1 MSKKFK
7 SQASSSRAAAST
19 YGSFGGFSSSFSSA
33 GRAPSSLTYVTA
45 PPDLSRIADAKLAIS
60 FKNFLKK
67 DEVTRIKALEEIK
80 DYVLTVESRGA
91 TLDDGFLD
99 AWIKIY
105 PRASIDLSRRV
116 RQTAHS
122 AQGSI
127 ACVVGKRIAPYLPKV
142 IGAWL
147 AGFYDN
153 DRPVH
158 RAALES
164 FMQVFTTQEKRN
176 GVWKVYQSSILDFV
190 DDVILQQT
198 PQTLSDERTVK
209 PDDAET
215 KYARVV
221 GTALLLLNRVIA
233 ISTHEDLQND
243 LATVENLLNSKSMW
257 SLCFH
262 DDPFVRK
269 SVYVLLRSAVAKEP
283 EELDWR
289 IISAALIGKSLS
301 INQMGSA
308 SDLSESLLEVTSA
321 RPQLWTEDYSG
332 KTTSSKRLLQ
342 YIQKGSQGG
351 VGSFW
356 SNLRQLLQIIPA
368 EVLAKTDPQA
378 STDGM
383 IGLSSATLLTE
394 AFQLGLNS
402 REEPRQNQ
410 ALGWKSYIETGIWL
424 ASSLPESDRDAF
436 LRTRLSPLVIQH
448 VRAEQNAPQWTLPNQ
463 NAVALCTEYS
473 VALAKGH
480 YDGELQRLW
489 TDLADG
495 LLESVKLSAPEQSKE
510 FRSSQDAV
518 CAQAGRLFALEASVL
533 ASVADTEAKASVSSI
548 LGKTNLPL
556 LENCLQVLRSRN
568 GKPYAAA
575 AVLEEM
581 IRNAADIAQQSRE
594 LADFV
599 QNDAPELLSSPSADR
614 LISVILSCRSWD
626 GFGSSFEKVVE
637 RVAQCEPE
645 QSNTHAVQ
653 KLLSTLDFKEVHDK
667 TGLDSL
673 IKRALDQACRGSR
686 FHWPI
691 VIAALQNQT
700 SHGELTDS
708 IFLFIVDSLSEPTK
722 CLEALHG
729 LSQIAKSVPDALS
742 KFQAGAHGS
751 KLAGKLLFLAETSD
765 EEVTSLA
772 ESVLTKFKEIGV
784 GETSAKSSYEILQY
798 NFDHVNEESLSI
810 GSLLS
815 IAEDLL
821 RAADPEARASIAK
834 DILPSRQTW
843 ETALRPFLELPPR
856 PSTAITSPLGGTVHL
871 VNPEVSDTL
880 KEQYHTIP
888 RDSSGCSSAFRLAYF
903 TIRVLSSFD
912 ITGNLSAEEQETLF
926 HYIPLAV
933 QLIDDDLSI
942 ENCNGITGLTH
953 SDQREEY
960 LEIVYD
966 GRKLI
971 NQWTR
976 SDGRPSERD
985 ATVAST
991 ILSFWQNKL
1000 EALSNTSSTDY
1011 RIGEAFVRLMN
1022 SIDSANKSKSTED
1035 ITKICREVRSANAI
1049 RSASWVAVLRESI
1062 LGNPTGNRLCNE
1074 LVADSTGLK
1083 PQDEKK
1089 EGLRKLSLLNLLLA
1103 GEINVASSIPTQR
1116 LVFLVKHLI
1125 QCLQSEDLPHN
1136 IKAEIMHT
1144 LTFVLHCL
1152 NEIYGSHWEDCM
1164 EALSTVW
1171 RETSGGDEALP
1182 LLLASFRLFASLR
1195 SIVAEEDS
1203 NDDVKDAWSERKT
1216 VLFNDLAS
1224 TLTKFDYTVAFHQ
1237 PRDVTVEV
1245 LCRLIKVMPVESLE
1259 DASRMFHLL
1268 TADSRVIQ
1276 RAAFT
1281 LLHRYIPSVQEQ
1293 VSFDVALS
1301 KSAVRLPDEL
1311 MSLLLEAPTMESIT
1325 LADGDD
1331 KIWTSI
1337 RSYLLSWKVV
1347 FDHFVNASLPVQEQY
1362 IASIKDNDSL
1372 GPLLEFMFDFLQQS
1386 HNKLVDASKFDIRSF
1401 EPDQSETQEKEIQWL
1416 LVHLYFLCLKHLG
1429 NMTKNWWLDT
1439 KKRIKGP
1446 VEAWTERFISPLII
1460 EDSLKGVDEWIATQD
1475 TNEERALSVKISP
1488 KTAEIIASIPV
1499 DEESPPVA
1507 LSISLPPAYPLQ
1519 PALVVGRSRVLVDE
1533 RKWKSWLLTIQG
1545 VIMFSNGNLV
1555 DGLMAFRKNVQGAL
1569 KGQSE
1574 CAICYSV
1581 ISTDMQTP
1589 NKRCATCKNTFHSVC
1604 LFRWFKS
1611 SNQSTCPLCRN
1622 NFIPNLNTLRRGG
1635 GRGRLRGRGG
1645 FGTGAPG
1652 EERHG
1657 SRGIAAQDRVVQGT
1671 DNDASVSRLSAVEIG
1686 YLEDPFARALTPP
1699 GSETRRLPIINRG
1712 TYVRTTAIDRLV
1724 ARFLEGPSQTKKQII
1739 SLGAG
1744 SDTRVFRL
1752 LSSRSSSSSPDLIY
1766 HEIDFSANTAAK
1778 IKFIRAA
1785 PLLQRTL
1792 GIGSAQNVAIPDSG
1806 DALHSPTYHLH
1817 PVDLRTLAA
1826 SASTTTSRSP
1836 SSPNPTEKDQP
1847 PCPLQ
1852 GVDPTLPTLLISE
1865 CCLVYLSPREATDV
1879 VEYFAKTLFPASV
1892 PLGLII
1898 YEPIRPDDAFGRTM
1912 VANLATR
1919 GIQLQTLHEYASLE
1933 AQRRRL
1939 REHGLD
1945 SGQAA
1950 ADIDFIWE
1958 RWVSETEKERVAGLE
1973 MLDEVEE
1980 WQLLARHYCVA
1991 WGWRSGAGEDT
2002 GVFDG
2007 WKEIEGQTG
2016 E

>member
-7 SQASSSRAAAST
+7 SQASSSRAAAGA
-19 YGSFGGFSSSFSSA
+19 YGSFGGFSSAFSSA

-67 DEVTRIKALEEIK
+67 DEVTRIKALDEIK
-80 DYVLTVESRGA
+80 DYVLTVESRDA

-116 RQTAHS
+116 
-122 AQGSI
+122 
-127 ACVVGKRIAPYLPKV
+127 

-164 FMQVFTTQEKRN
+164 FMLVFTTEEKRN

-209 PDDAET
+209 PDDAEA

-233 ISTHEDLQND
+233 NSTHEDLQKD

-262 DDPFVRK
+262 ADPFVRK

-308 SDLSESLLEVTSA
+308 SDLSECLLEVTSA
-321 RPQLWTEDYSG
+321 RPQLWAEDYSG

-351 VGSFW
+351 VASFW
-356 SNLRQLLQIIPA
+356 SNLRQLLQIIPV

-378 STDGM
+378 STCRM

-394 AFQLGLNS
+394 AFQLGVNS
-402 REEPRQNQ
+402 REEPWQNQ

-424 ASSLPESDRDAF
+424 TSSLPDSDRDAF
-436 LRTRLSPLVIQH
+436 LHTRLSPLVTQY

-473 VALAKGH
+473 VALANGN
-480 YDGELQRLW
+480 YGSEFQRLW

-495 LLESVKLSAPEQSKE
+495 LLKSVKLSAPEQSKE

-518 CAQAGRLFALEASVL
+518 CAQAERLFALEASVL
-533 ASVADTEAKASVSSI
+533 ASVADSEARASVSNI
-548 LGKTNLPL
+548 LSKTNLPL
-556 LENCLQVLRSRN
+556 LDNCLQVLRSRN

-575 AVLEEM
+575 AVVEEM

-614 LISVILSCRSWD
+614 LVSVILSCRSWD
-626 GFGSSFEKVVE
+626 GFGSSFDTVVE
-637 RVAQCEPE
+637 RVAESEPE

-708 IFLFIVDSLSEPTK
+708 IFLIIVDSLSEPTK
-722 CLEALHG
+722 VFEALHG

-751 KLAGKLLFLAETSD
+751 KLAGRLLFLAETSD
-765 EEVTSLA
+765 EEVASLA
-772 ESVLTKFKEIGV
+772 ESVLTEFKEIGV
-784 GETSAKSSYEILQY
+784 GETSAKSSFELLQY

-821 RAADPEARASIAK
+821 GAADPEARASIAK

-871 VNPEVSDTL
+871 VNPEISDTL

-912 ITGNLSAEEQETLF
+912 IMGNLSAEEQETLF

-966 GRKLI
+966 GRKVM
-971 NQWTR
+971 NQWTG
-976 SDGRPSERD
+976 SDGRQSEAN
-985 ATVAST
+985 ATVALRT
-991 ILSFWQNKL
+991 LSFWQNKL
-1000 EALSNTSSTDY
+1000 EALNNTSPTDY

-1022 SIDSANKSKSTED
+1022 SLDSANKSKSTED
-1035 ITKICREVRSANAI
+1035 ITNICREMRSANAI

-1103 GEINVASSIPTQR
+1103 GEINVASTIPTQR

-1125 QCLQSEDLPHN
+1125 QCLQSKDLPLN
-1136 IKAEIMHT
+1136 IQAEIMHT
-1144 LTFVLHCL
+1144 LTFVLPYL

-1182 LLLASFRLFASLR
+1182 LLLGSFRLFASLR

-1216 VLFNDLAS
+1216 VLFNGLAS
-1224 TLTKFDYTVAFHQ
+1224 TLTKFDYTIAFHQ

-1259 DASRMFHLL
+1259 DASRIYHLL

-1301 KSAVRLPDEL
+1301 KSVVRLPDEL

-1362 IASIKDNDSL
+1362 VASIKDSDSL
-1372 GPLLEFMFDFLQQS
+1372 GPLLEFMFDFLQQPN
-1386 HNKLVDASKFDIRSF
+1386 NKLVDASKFDIRSF
-1401 EPDQSETQEKEIQWL
+1401 EPDQSETQEKETQWL

-1460 EDSLKGVDEWIATQD
+1460 EDSLKGVDEWMTTQD
-1475 TNEERALSVKISP
+1475 PNEERALSVKISP

-1589 NKRCATCKNTFHSVC
+1589 NKRCATCKNTFHS
-1604 LFRWFKS
+1604 
-1611 SNQSTCPLCRN
+1611 
-1622 NFIPNLNTLRRGG
+1622 IPNLNTLRRGG

-1645 FGTGAPG
+1645 FETGAPS
-1652 EERHG
+1652 EDRHG
-1657 SRGIAAQDRVVQGT
+1657 SRGLAAQDRVVQGT

-1686 YLEDPFARALTPP
+1686 YLEDPFAKVLTPP
-1699 GSETRRLPIINRG
+1699 GSGTRRLPIINRG

-1752 LSSRSSSSSPDLIY
+1752 LSSRSSASSSDLIY

-1792 GIGSAQNVAIPDSG
+1792 GLGSAQNVAIPDSG

-1826 SASTTTSRSP
+1826 SGSATTSRSP
-1836 SSPNPTEKDQP
+1836 SSPNPAEKDQP

-1865 CCLVYLSPREATDV
+1865 CCLVYLSPREAADV
-1879 VEYFAKTLFPASV
+1879 VDYFTKTLFPASV

-1939 REHGLD
+1939 REHGLH

-1958 RWVSETEKERVAGLE
+1958 RWVSEAEKERVARLE

-1991 WGWRSGAGEDT
+1991 WGWTSGAGEDT
-2002 GVFDG
+2002 TVFDG
-2007 WKEIEGQTG
+2007 WKEIDGQTG
-2016 E
+2016 D

>member
-19 YGSFGGFSSSFSSA
+19 YGSFGGFSSSFASA

-67 DEVTRIKALEEIK
+67 DEVTRIKALDEIK
-80 DYVLTVESRGA
+80 DYVSTVESRGA

-105 PRASIDLSRRV
+105 PRASIDISRRV

-164 FMQVFTTQEKRN
+164 FMQVFTTEEKRN
-176 GVWKVYQSSILDFV
+176 GVWKVYQSAILDFV

-209 PDDAET
+209 PDDAEA

-233 ISTHEDLQND
+233 NSTHEDIRKD
-243 LATVENLLNSKSMW
+243 LTTVENLLNSKSMW

-301 INQMGSA
+301 INQLGSA

-356 SNLRQLLQIIPA
+356 SNLCQLLQIIPA

-410 ALGWKSYIETGIWL
+410 AVGWKSYIETGVWL
-424 ASSLPESDRDAF
+424 ASSLPESDRDTF

-473 VALAKGH
+473 VALAKSQ
-480 YDGELQRLW
+480 YDSELQRLW
-489 TDLADG
+489 TELADG
-495 LLESVKLSAPEQSKE
+495 LLETVKLSAPEQSKE

-548 LGKTNLPL
+548 IGKTNLPL
-556 LENCLQVLRSRN
+556 LDNCLQVLRSRN

-575 AVLEEM
+575 AVVEEM

-637 RVAQCEPE
+637 RVAESEPE

-691 VIAALQNQT
+691 VIAALLNQT

-708 IFLFIVDSLSEPTK
+708 IFLSIVDSLSEPTK
-722 CLEALHG
+722 VFEALHG

-772 ESVLTKFKEIGV
+772 ESVLTKFKEMGV
-784 GETSAKSSYEILQY
+784 GETSAKSSFEILQY

-821 RAADPEARASIAK
+821 RAADPEARSIAK
-834 DILPSRQTW
+834 DILPSHQTW
-843 ETALRPFLELPPR
+843 ESALRPFLELPPR
-856 PSTAITSPLGGTVHL
+856 PSTAITSPLGGTVYL

-880 KEQYHTIP
+880 KEQYRTIP

-912 ITGNLSAEEQETLF
+912 ITGNLSAGEQETLF

-985 ATVAST
+985 ATIAST

-1000 EALSNTSSTDY
+1000 EALNNTSPTDY

-1103 GEINVASSIPTQR
+1103 GETNVASTIPTQR

-1125 QCLQSEDLPHN
+1125 QCLQSEDLPLN
-1136 IKAEIMHT
+1136 IKAEILHT
-1144 LTFVLHCL
+1144 LTSVLPCL

-1216 VLFNDLAS
+1216 VLFNGLVS
-1224 TLTKFDYTVAFHQ
+1224 TLTKFDYTIAFHQ

-1245 LCRLIKVMPVESLE
+1245 LCRLIKLMPVESLE

-1268 TADSRVIQ
+1268 TAESRVIQ

-1301 KSAVRLPDEL
+1301 KSVVRLPDEL

-1347 FDHFVNASLPVQEQY
+1347 FDHFVNASLPLQEQY
-1362 IASIKDNDSL
+1362 VASIKDNDSL

-1429 NMTKNWWLDT
+1429 NMTKNWWLDA

-1460 EDSLKGVDEWIATQD
+1460 EDSLKGVDEWMATQD
-1475 TNEERALSVKISP
+1475 PNEERALSVKISP

-1555 DGLMAFRKNVQGAL
+1555 DGLMAFRRNVQGAL

-1589 NKRCATCKNTFHSVC
+1589 NKRCATCKNTFHS
-1604 LFRWFKS
+1604 
-1611 SNQSTCPLCRN
+1611 
-1622 NFIPNLNTLRRGG
+1622 IPNLNTLRRGG

-1645 FGTGAPG
+1645 FGTGTPG

-1686 YLEDPFARALTPP
+1686 YLDDPFARALTPP

-1724 ARFLEGPSQTKKQII
+1724 ARFLDGPSKTKKQII

-1744 SDTRVFRL
+1744 SDTRIFRL
-1752 LSSRSSSSSPDLIY
+1752 LSSRTLASSPDLIY

-1792 GIGSAQNVAIPDSG
+1792 GIGSAENVSISDSG

-1826 SASTTTSRSP
+1826 SSSATTSRSP

-1865 CCLVYLSPREATDV
+1865 CCLVYLSPRDATDV
-1879 VEYFAKTLFPASV
+1879 VEYFTKVLFPASV

-1958 RWVSETEKERVAGLE
+1958 RWVSEAEKERVAGLE

-1991 WGWRSGAGEDT
+1991 WGWRSGAGDDT
-2002 GVFDG
+2002 VAFDG